1 MNNFKLIKQLKSLNF
16 VMFLLLAGNTS
27 LLFAEVR
34 LPNIFSDNMVL
45 QQGVPV
51 RIWGWADAGEKVN
64 VTFLNQKKTT
74 IANAEGKWLLFLDEL
89 EYGGPFELV
98 VSAKNTI
105 KFSNILVG
113 EVWICSG
120 QSNMEWPVSLLNNP
134 KEVESKADYP
144 NIRFF
149 KVKHS
154 SQGKPA
160 DDCAGQWD
168 QVGPQTVSKLSAVG
182 YFFSRELH
190 SKLNVPIGLI
200 NSTWS
205 GSAAESWVRRDVL
218 DADPA
223 YSDIIE
229 RHNADL
235 KKFKSFK
242 NIVSAYKQFETEYV
256 QWAKADKQAKKEG
269 KPRSDAPAIPTCQPP
284 NFLPAGLYNGM
295 ITPLQKFAIKGVI
308 WYQGESNAFDV
319 VDGSDGVHR
328 AIQYGKL
335 FPELIECWRK
345 DWGLGEFPFYYVQ
358 IAPFGDVYKP
368 KAAALIR
375 QAQFETLRKV
385 ENTGMAVT
393 MDIGNVK
400 DIHPRNKHD
409 VGKRLSLWALAKSY
423 GQDIVYSGPLY
434 RDMKIEKN
442 KIILSFDHVGGGL
455 IARDSALN
463 FFFIAGKNK
472 QFYPAKAEIK
482 GGQVIVFN
490 KKVKR
495 PVAVRFAF
503 SNDVI
508 PNFYNKEG
516 LPASPFR
523 TDDWDFSETNR

>member
-1 MNNFKLIKQLKSLNF
+1 MMKISKNLIVQIVINL
-16 VMFLLLAGNTS
+16 GT
-27 LLFAEVR
+27 
-34 LPNIFSDNMVL
+34 
-45 QQGVPV
+45 
-51 RIWGWADAGEKVN
+51 
-64 VTFLNQKKTT
+64 
-74 IANAEGKWLLFLDEL
+74 
-89 EYGGPFELV
+89 PF
-98 VSAKNTI
+98 
-105 KFSNILVG
+105 
-113 EVWICSG
+113 
-120 QSNMEWPVSLLNNP
+120 Q
-134 KEVESKADYP
+134 
-144 NIRFF
+144 
-149 KVKHS
+149 
-154 SQGKPA
+154 
-160 DDCAGQWD
+160 
-168 QVGPQTVSKLSAVG
+168 
-182 YFFSRELH
+182 
-190 SKLNVPIGLI
+190 
-200 NSTWS
+200 
-205 GSAAESWVRRDVL
+205 
-218 DADPA
+218 
-223 YSDIIE
+223 
-229 RHNADL
+229 
-235 KKFKSFK
+235 
-242 NIVSAYKQFETEYV
+242 
-256 QWAKADKQAKKEG
+256 
-269 KPRSDAPAIPTCQPP
+269 
-284 NFLPAGLYNGM
+284 
-295 ITPLQKFAIKGVI
+295 IKGVI